1 MQAISRARRLQSLLK
16 TSLRPS
22 SARLGC
28 LNDGGIIQSSCG
40 DPQQISRYQS
50 SYSALGSLRFSGLVQ
65 DNGLGAARHLI
76 IPSASY
82 SSSASTDADGPRD
95 TVKELHE
102 KILESVN
109 TKRTMAPN
117 AWTWSMIDNCRN
129 PEDIKLLFDALE
141 KLRRFRLSNL
151 RIHENFNCHLCRE
164 VAKACVR
171 VGALDFAKKTLW
183 KHNVYGL
190 TPSIASAHHLL
201 SHAKQHND
209 AKLLEEVMKLVKRN
223 DLPLQP
229 GTADIVFSICY
240 NTNNWDLLAKYSK
253 RFVKAGVK
261 LHRAAFDIWMN
272 FAAKRGDV
280 QSLWKIEELRSQSTK
295 QHTPGTAIACA
306 KGLLL
311 EGKPDEA
318 AAIVHAINESLPDT
332 KQGSIV
338 VELQKLVSE
347 WPLEVIKH
355 QKPEDRKA
363 LAAALKS
370 YIPAMVNS
378 LLNTTGLQVTVN
390 MEDLIK
396 AEEIS
401 A

>member
-201 SHAKQHND
+201 
-209 AKLLEEVMKLVKRN
+209 
-223 DLPLQP
+223 P

-370 YIPAMVNS
+370 HIPAMVNS